1 MNDAGSLPNRW
12 RGAVCA
18 RHSKPLVPSDRLRS
32 WLSCCFRITC
42 TVSGRSRTAMLPI
55 RCAGNASKRNS
66 PRYLEAGGQEGYRSE
81 SRQRRKERGV
91 WQRRFWE
98 HTVKDESDLERHFD
112 YIHYNPVKHGLVES
126 PRDWPYSS

>member
-1 MNDAGSLPNRW
+1 
-12 RGAVCA
+12 
-18 RHSKPLVPSDRLRS
+18 
-32 WLSCCFRITC
+32 
-42 TVSGRSRTAMLPI
+42 MLPI

-126 PRDWPYSS
+126 PRDWPYSSFHRWVRLGVYPNDWGCSKYGQLKFDDLEETALE